1 MKQQIPNIV
10 TLINLLLGCLA
21 ITAALQ
27 SQLLSVLTET
37 GETEF
42 YITESL
48 VTASIYIGLA
58 AVVDFFDGF
67 VARLLKVPSEM
78 GKQLDSLSDVV
89 SFGVAPSLI
98 VYQFIRLSLAHQPQ
112 GLQASTLWL
121 LPAFLLALAGAYRL
135 ARFNIDTEQTT
146 YFKGIPIPAAGL
158 VVASFPFIQLYST
171 DAWLQSCLQNVWFWY
186 GIIALLSTL
195 MVSRWPMMAFKFTS
209 YGWAANQGKYIFL
222 LITVVSAIFL
232 QWLAVP
238 ILLLLYVV
246 LSLLFKPRL

>member
-1 MKQQIPNIV
+1 MKQQIPNVV
-10 TLINLLLGCLA
+10 TLLNLLLGCLA

-27 SQLLSVLTET
+27 SQLLSVVTET

-48 VTASIYIGLA
+48 VTASICIGLA

-67 VARLLKVPSEM
+67 IARLLKVHSEM

-89 SFGVAPSLI
+89 SFGVAPSII
-98 VYQFIRLSLAHQPQ
+98 VYQFIRLSLAQQSH
-112 GLQASTLWL
+112 GLQASTAWL
-121 LPAFLLALAGAYRL
+121 VPAFLLALAGAYRL

-146 YFKGIPIPAAGL
+146 YFKGIPVPAAGL
-158 VVASFPFIQLYST
+158 VVAAFPLIQQYNT
-171 DAWLQSCLQNVWFWY
+171 YTWVQVCLQNVWFWY

-195 MVSRWPMMAFKFTS
+195 MVSSWPMMAFKFS
-209 YGWAANQGKYIFL
+209 NYGWAANKGKYLFL
-222 LITVVSAIFL
+222 AITVVLAIFL

-238 ILLLLYVV
+238 VLLLLYVA
-246 LSLLFKPRL
+246 LSLLFKPNV